1 MPAEND
7 ATLKAPLIIATGN
20 PEPPLTEILLV
31 KIFRSGFRFSGC
43 RGDSGVLS
51 CMPLFTP
58 VS

>member
-7 ATLKAPLIIATGN
+7 ATLKAPLIIATEN

-43 RGDSGVLS
+43 RGDNVVFS
-51 CMPLFTP
+51 CKPLFTL